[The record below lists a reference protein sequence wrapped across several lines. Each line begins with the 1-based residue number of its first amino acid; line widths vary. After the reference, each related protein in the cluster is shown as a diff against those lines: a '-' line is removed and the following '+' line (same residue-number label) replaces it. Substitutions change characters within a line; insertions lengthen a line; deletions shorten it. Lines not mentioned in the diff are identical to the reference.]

1 MPSIFKLCYRHSEI
15 IGSMLNFLN
24 VSFGLSVTFLG
35 HVVYKE
41 GVMVDPAKIEAFH
54 RRPRPTF
61 SDRSLEIF

>member
-1 MPSIFKLCYRHSEI
+1 
-15 IGSMLNFLN
+15 MLQTLRDNRFDAKFFEYEFWLECNFP
-24 VSFGLSVTFLG
+24 GA
-35 HVVYKE
+35 HVVQR